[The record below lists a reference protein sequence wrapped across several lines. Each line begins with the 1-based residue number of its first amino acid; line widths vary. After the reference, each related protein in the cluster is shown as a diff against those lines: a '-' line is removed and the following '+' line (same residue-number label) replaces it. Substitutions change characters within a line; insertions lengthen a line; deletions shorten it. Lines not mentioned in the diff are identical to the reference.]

1 MDNYITV
8 ELHNEF
14 AKRMEDEHA
23 RQNHRIA
30 DLEKFSEQN
39 NQLLVTIN
47 KLATSMENMQ
57 KELQNNQLLISV
69 NILASSM
76 ETMQKELTKQG
87 GRLEVLESRDGN
99 KWRQLVSHGLT
110 VLVTVLV
117 TYALRQI
124 GIV

>member
-1 MDNYITV
+1 MDYIDR
-8 ELHNEF
+8 HEF
-14 AKRMEDEHA
+14 DQYSQRMEDEHA

-30 DLEKFSEQN
+30 DLEALSK
-39 NQLLVTIN
+39 
-47 KLATSMENMQ
+47 
-57 KELQNNQLLISV
+57 QNNQLLISV
-69 NILASSM
+69 NKLASSM

>member
-1 MDNYITV
+1 MDYI
-8 ELHNEF
+8 ERHEF
-14 AKRMEDEHA
+14 DQYSQRMESEHE

-30 DLEKFSEQN
+30 DLEALSK
-39 NQLLVTIN
+39 
-47 KLATSMENMQ
+47 
-57 KELQNNQLLISV
+57 QNNQLLISV
-69 NILASSM
+69 NKLASSM